1 MENEPFDD
9 NKSIVS
15 MATHLS
21 HASQFTIV
29 TVTTDMLNIDVYSYE
44 NYFEFFKEESQFLI
58 LDMREED
65 AYD

>member
-29 TVTTDMLNIDVYSYE
+29 TVTTDMLNIDVYS
-44 NYFEFFKEESQFLI
+44 FRESF
-58 LDMREED
+58 
-65 AYD
+65 